1 MTQPQS
7 PAQPRARAAC
17 VLSMLDRI
25 AFASAVGSVKRRE
38 DDVSRPNAKQR
49 PLALSLRRVDC
60 VSVASLAWPR

>member
-1 MTQPQS
+1 
-7 PAQPRARAAC
+7 
-17 VLSMLDRI
+17 MLDRI